1 MSLCNTLNYHQP
13 CGPSSLFDWGCDS
26 ESHIM
31 SIIISVTGITSECF
45 KCYMSMVLNIVDLAA
60 IYYTF
65 NELIND
71 LNTLMN

>member
-1 MSLCNTLNYHQP
+1 M
-13 CGPSSLFDWGCDS
+13 
-26 ESHIM
+26 
-31 SIIISVTGITSECF
+31 TGITSECF

-71 LNTLMN
+71 LNTLMNQAWLSLIMTIWMMSGECSLFPIKISSKNSYTLCYL

>member
-1 MSLCNTLNYHQP
+1 M
-13 CGPSSLFDWGCDS
+13 
-26 ESHIM
+26 
-31 SIIISVTGITSECF
+31 TGITSECF